1 MKRFLIPLLTC
12 CLFIVVSMRDA
23 TAQDRMRVNLHNR
36 SHHAVFVTAY
46 DPICRITVFE
56 GQLVNNGSVTVRVC
70 SDTNRRGRVNVYD
83 RRGRSLKF
91 SGIHDGS
98 GVSIKFPRRN

>member
-1 MKRFLIPLLTC
+1 MKRFFIPLLTC
-12 CLFIVVSMRDA
+12 CLFIVGSMRDA
-23 TAQDRMRVNLHNR
+23 TAQDLIRVGLHNR
-36 SHHAVFVTAY
+36 SHHTVYVIAY
-46 DPICRITVFE
+46 DPICRIRVFE
-56 GQLVNNGSVTVRVC
+56 AALVNNGSVTVKVC
-70 SDTNRRGRVNVYD
+70 SDNNRRGKIVVYD